1 MRALVPTAGMGKPD
15 SGPRFPQPLYGSG
28 GAPARRVMTTDHR
41 DEGHVTSDMYCSPA
55 PMLSPMAVEKGPVRP
70 AGGGVEI
77 DLWVVPGSSRS
88 ELTGLHGGAVRV
100 RVGAPPEGGK
110 ANTEACRLIAAAT
123 GGRRVRVIRGET
135 SRHKVVMV
143 MGPDVAAAQEG
154 LRNAGVPV

>member
-1 MRALVPTAGMGKPD
+1 MVPTARMGGYD
-15 SGPRFPQPLYGSG
+15 SGLRLRQLLYGSG
-28 GAPARRVMTTDHR
+28 GAPARRVVMTDHR
-41 DEGHVTSDMYCSPA
+41 DEWHATSDMYCSPA
-55 PMLSPMAVEKGPVRP
+55 PMLSPMAVAKRPVRP

-110 ANTEACRLIAAAT
+110 ANAEACRLIAAAT
-123 GGRRVRVIRGET
+123 GGRRVRVIRGRT

-143 MGPDVAAAQEG
+143 TGPDVAAAEEG
-154 LRNAGVPV
+154 LRNAGVPM

>member
-1 MRALVPTAGMGKPD
+1 M
-15 SGPRFPQPLYGSG
+15 
-28 GAPARRVMTTDHR
+28 
-41 DEGHVTSDMYCSPA
+41 
-55 PMLSPMAVEKGPVRP
+55 
-70 AGGGVEI
+70 
-77 DLWVVPGSSRS
+77 
-88 ELTGLHGGAVRV
+88 